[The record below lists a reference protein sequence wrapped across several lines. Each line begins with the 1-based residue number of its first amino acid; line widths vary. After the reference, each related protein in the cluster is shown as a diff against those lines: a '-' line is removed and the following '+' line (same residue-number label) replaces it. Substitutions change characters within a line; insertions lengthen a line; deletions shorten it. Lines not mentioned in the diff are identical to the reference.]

1 MHKENEDGEVVT
13 HVSKVEARAGS
24 KTPVT
29 RNILVVSL
37 ALVVI
42 LLLIAVAFGFF
53 ETDKSGADQVNT
65 DNASQA
71 SENAITS

>member
-1 MHKENEDGEVVT
+1 MYKESEDGEVVT

-24 KTPVT
+24 KTHAN

-37 ALVVI
+37 ALVVV
-42 LLLIAVAFGFF
+42 LLVIAVAFGFF
-53 ETDKSGADQVNT
+53 ETDKTGADQVNT

-71 SENAITS
+71 TAK